1 MSDVLTGLHHSLVFN
16 RRTRVLAEAISPLL
30 PAGQVLD
37 VGCGDGTIDALIMRQ
52 AKADGRSVEIAGI
65 DVMIRPVTHI
75 PVRPYDGRVLPA
87 ADGSAD
93 AVLFVDV
100 LHHTDDALVL
110 LKEAVRVAPAVII
123 KDHFLEGLAAGPTL
137 RFMDWVGNAGHG
149 VVLPYNYWTRA
160 QWLAGF
166 AAAGLK
172 VDTLI
177 EKIPLYPFPASLLFG
192 RGLHFIARLSR
203 A

>member
-16 RRTRVLAEAISPLL
+16 RRTRVLAEAITPLL
-30 PAGQVLD
+30 PAGRVLD

-52 AKADGRSVEIAGI
+52 AKADGRKVEITGI
-65 DVMIRPVTHI
+65 DVMVRPVTHI
-75 PVRPYDGRVLPA
+75 PVRPYDGRTLPA
-87 ADGSAD
+87 ADGGAD

-110 LKEAVRVAPAVII
+110 LKEAARVAPAVII

-172 VDTLI
+172 IDTLI
-177 EKIPLYPFPASLLFG
+177 EKIPLYPFPASLLFS
-192 RGLHFIARLSR
+192 RGLHFIARLTR